1 MYDICQSAVKIS
13 NRHSEYFNV
22 EIGVKQMDSWS
33 PTLFNYY
40 ILMIHMTFVMD
51 HVTPYNLR
59 VLIYLVLVLL
69 MI

>member
-1 MYDICQSAVKIS
+1 
-13 NRHSEYFNV
+13 
-22 EIGVKQMDSWS
+22 MDSWS